1 MERSKVISLIIVTLA
16 LTLLTNCSEDEVAS
30 AEPDDDELPAIFD
43 KFYGVTDIYVEGDYI
58 VIKANGV
65 PDHKSPYFENT
76 QWEATMYIEDTRPSF
91 EQAPG
96 NKVSS
101 LNFTFKIP
109 KNPTEAANKTALGT
123 ATIGIAINGVPLFN
137 QYAAGN
143 SSITTNSME
152 YLSFDLFGGHPTP
165 FNEYHYHIEPYYITT
180 NKGSDAFVGFLLD
193 GFPVYGP
200 LENGKTLVS
209 SALDAYHGHTHATT
223 DYPDGIYHYHI
234 TADSPYINGNGFFGN
249 AGTWSK

>member
-30 AEPDDDELPAIFD
+30 AEPDDDELPAVFD

-123 ATIGIAINGVPLFN
+123 ATMVLPL
-137 QYAAGN
+137 
-143 SSITTNSME
+143 M
-152 YLSFDLFGGHPTP
+152 
-165 FNEYHYHIEPYYITT
+165 
-180 NKGSDAFVGFLLD
+180 GFLSLINTLSETA
-193 GFPVYGP
+193 P
-200 LENGKTLVS
+200 LQLTQWNTSHSIFLE
-209 SALDAYHGHTHATT
+209 ATPLLLT
-223 DYPDGIYHYHI
+223 NTII
-234 TADSPYINGNGFFGN
+234 ILSP
-249 AGTWSK
+249 TT